1 MKTPIQ
7 ELIEKLKEERSK
19 LQALNERV
27 MVLTLDYAIADAE
40 QMLEKEKEV
49 ITSAY
54 NQGKHDTE
62 DIERGRTPNFLTV
75 EDYYKETFNTKEK

>member
-1 MKTPIQ
+1 MKTPMQ

-40 QMLEKEKEV
+40 QML
-49 ITSAY
+49 
-54 NQGKHDTE
+54 
-62 DIERGRTPNFLTV
+62 
-75 EDYYKETFNTKEK
+75 

>member
-1 MKTPIQ
+1 MQ

-40 QMLEKEKEV
+40 QMLEKEKDVMCEFAFNCGDEIKDQNNWRSPRNLTNYEV
-49 ITSAY
+49 I
-54 NQGKHDTE
+54 
-62 DIERGRTPNFLTV
+62 L
-75 EDYYKETFNTKEK
+75 DYYNKTFNTKEK

>member
-49 ITSAY
+49 MSQVYADGGDWDEVPQPRFENYY
-54 NQGKHDTE
+54 N
-62 DIERGRTPNFLTV
+62 
-75 EDYYKETFNTKEK
+75 ETFNTKEK